1 MGEQSVICHVAVYYH
16 NGIMDNGKVAVAQR
30 FCACASYDTKITQKT
45 DLMTL
50 YSMGNLVCGDTSPL
64 ILL

>member
-1 MGEQSVICHVAVYYH
+1 MGKWLWLSASVL
-16 NGIMDNGKVAVAQR
+16 AQ
-30 FCACASYDTKITQKT
+30 SYDTKITQKT